1 MIVDIDV
8 LKDFF
13 QRRVYHLTCC
23 KELVQACAL
32 LACYDVFFRL
42 RVFAIDVLRNGLV
55 ERDGHNH
62 FVVVR
67 AELCLLRPLHLADIC
82 TVEFLDLVVVEG
94 HRELLV
100 LVVHEV
106 IMVLEPCVLLLLD
119 DTFHELDGRIVLA
132 DIALPLCLD
141 DNLLHGLRIGLKFD
155 SESAGCSL
163 CDVYLLLLI
172 THAGEGKRCA
182 VDTRDGKESI
192 NVGYSR
198 SLTLFV

>member
-1 MIVDIDV
+1 MLGD
-8 LKDFF
+8 
-13 QRRVYHLTCC
+13 
-23 KELVQACAL
+23 
-32 LACYDVFFRL
+32 
-42 RVFAIDVLRNGLV
+42 GLV

-62 FVVVR
+62 LLVVW
-67 AELCLLRPLHLADIC
+67 AELSLLRPLHLAHVR
-82 TVEFLDLVVVEG
+82 TVELLHLVVVQG

-119 DTFHELDGRIVLA
+119 DTFHELNGGVVLA